1 MSAGLKNKR
10 NTEMSD
16 NIEQQIRERAYEI
29 WNQNG
34 RIEGFAQEHW
44 CEAERQV
51 TAVVTAPATQSV
63 ETPKAVKA
71 AKAKRAPAKKARSA
85 KAASAVTMQ

>member
-16 NIEQQIRERAYEI
+16 NFEQQIRERAYEI

-34 RIEGFAQEHW
+34 RLEGFAQEYW

-51 TAVVTAPATQSV
+51 MATAAAPAQTV
-63 ETPKAVKA
+63 EPPKAVKA
-71 AKAKRAPAKKARSA
+71 AGAKRAALPKKSRA
-85 KAASAVTMQ
+85 KAATAVTMQ